1 MSKAL
6 VTVVIPIHLEEP
18 SELEKVS
25 LSQTLAVLSE
35 HPITFMAPIKLDT
48 AWYENFCRGKA
59 TVYVERFDWKGFD
72 AYSELLTNRIFY
84 QRFLPYEY
92 ILICHMDA
100 FVFRDELAKWC
111 DLGYDYIGS
120 VIYSDSWIHGE
131 DSLARRLTGFRI
143 PEYFGNG
150 GFALKKVATFHR
162 ITSKFKLYLDIYH
175 WQRKLRKAGL
185 LNDIFIAQHFPKLSP
200 SFRIPP
206 KAVAQGFGAEYV
218 KWPEHELPFNN
229 QELES
234 LPFGVHGWI
243 QFHPEY
249 WKPCIRQLGYAV

>member
-25 LSQTLAVLSE
+25 LAQTLAVLSAY
-35 HPITFMAPIKLDT
+35 PITFMAPTKLNT

-59 TVYVERFDWKGFD
+59 TVHIERFDWKGFD

-120 VIYSDSWIHGE
+120 VIYSDSWIHGGTRWPGALRAFAYR
-131 DSLARRLTGFRI
+131 STLATG
-143 PEYFGNG
+143 
-150 GFALKKVATFHR
+150 ALP
-162 ITSKFKLYLDIYH
+162 S
-175 WQRKLRKAGL
+175 RK
-185 LNDIFIAQHFPKLSP
+185 
-200 SFRIPP
+200 
-206 KAVAQGFGAEYV
+206 
-218 KWPEHELPFNN
+218 
-229 QELES
+229 
-234 LPFGVHGWI
+234 
-243 QFHPEY
+243 
-249 WKPCIRQLGYAV
+249 